1 MHIMQKESLCLPEA
15 NFVNAMTLVLL
26 TITKHEAR
34 IWANGITRGSIPA
47 RIFAPPELNAHHY
60 RDDPKHHGRGD
71 GPGVPVYYR
80 DIIEALKGG
89 TEILVIGHGNGKANS
104 MIHFIDYLERKA
116 PDLASKVVDNI
127 DTNLIA
133 MSEPQI
139 LAMARKWVES
149 HLTV

>member
-1 MHIMQKESLCLPEA
+1 
-15 NFVNAMTLVLL
+15 
-26 TITKHEAR
+26 
-34 IWANGITRGSIPA
+34 
-47 RIFAPPELNAHHY
+47 
-60 RDDPKHHGRGD
+60 
-71 GPGVPVYYR
+71 
-80 DIIEALKGG
+80 
-89 TEILVIGHGNGKANS
+89 

-116 PDLASKVVDNI
+116 PDLAAKVVDSI

>member
-1 MHIMQKESLCLPEA
+1 
-15 NFVNAMTLVLL
+15 MTLVLL

-34 IWANGITRGSIPA
+34 IWANGISRGSTPA
-47 RIFAPPELNAHHY
+47 RIFAPPEHNSKHFRH
-60 RDDPKHHGRGD
+60 DPKAEGRGD
-71 GPGVPVYYR
+71 GPGVPAYYR
-80 DIIEALKGG
+80 EIIEAIKGAR
-89 TEILVIGHGNGKANS
+89 EILIIGHGHGKANS

-116 PDLASKVVDNI
+116 PDLAAKVVDSI

-149 HLTV
+149 HLRV